1 MKGKL
6 QQGKDAP
13 WLLDEETGEAL
24 VKSKEQIVLYDD
36 AADPINYLGKAP
48 FGSADDAAVWQ
59 IRRIDLTTGVVMKAA
74 DGNANFDNIWDDRA
88 SLTYT

>member
-24 VKSKEQIVLYDD
+24 VKSKELLVIYDD

-48 FGSADDAAVWQ
+48 FGSATSDPAWQ
-59 IRRIDLTTGVVMKAA
+59 IRRVDLTTGVVMKAA
-74 DGNANFDNIWDDRA
+74 DGNANFDKIWDDRA
-88 SLTYT
+88 SLTYI